1 MLELLFGLPLTNC
14 FPSGQLNY
22 LNSCVKINKFP
33 LISVYPA
40 ADETFFFNEVF
51 IGVVQ
56 GVDIRAVK
64 LSMLVYRLLRYSDKL
79 TTANVASL
87 ALFSVKFA

>member
-1 MLELLFGLPLTNC
+1 MLELLFGLPLTKC
-14 FPSGQLNY
+14 FPSGQQIY
-22 LNSCVKINKFP
+22 LNFCEINKFP

-64 LSMLVYRLLRYSDKL
+64 LSM
-79 TTANVASL
+79 
-87 ALFSVKFA
+87 